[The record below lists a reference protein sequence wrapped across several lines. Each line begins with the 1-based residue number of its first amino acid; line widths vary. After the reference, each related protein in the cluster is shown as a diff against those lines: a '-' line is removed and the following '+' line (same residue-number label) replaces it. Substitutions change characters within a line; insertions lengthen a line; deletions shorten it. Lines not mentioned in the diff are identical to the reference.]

1 MAVAVADGVGADDV
15 ATADVALLVA
25 VSVICS
31 TDLSD
36 FDEVVPN
43 FPSRSATGRILR
55 LIFVA
60 QWDCSSG
67 CSVPRVFAA
76 PSFSVTV
83 PLVLRSTCSTIPILV
98 APSSI
103 RLPSEISESPMRYY
117 FSILNKFINK
127 TNVPCGVL
135 RKHALKLD

>member
-1 MAVAVADGVGADDV
+1 VTELPNHHLARETTCVAVAVADGVGADDDV

-25 VSVICS
+25 ASVTCS

-43 FPSRSATGRILR
+43 FLSRSATERILR
-55 LIFVA
+55 LIVVA

-67 CSVPRVFAA
+67 HSVPRAFAA

-83 PLVLRSTCSTIPILV
+83 PLVLRSTYSTTPILV
-98 APSSI
+98 ALSSI
-103 RLPSEISESPMRYY
+103 R
-117 FSILNKFINK
+117 
-127 TNVPCGVL
+127 
-135 RKHALKLD
+135 